1 MRRGEVW
8 TASGPG
14 YAGKP
19 RPVVIVQDDRFDA
32 TGSVMV
38 CPLTT
43 DATEAPLFRPVVD
56 PSSLNGL
63 ATTSRLMV
71 DKLTATPRDRVR
83 ERIGALEA
91 GHLLALERSI
101 IVFLGIAD

>member
-8 TASGPG
+8 TDSGPG

-32 TGSVMV
+32 TRSVLV

-43 DATEAPLFRPVVD
+43 NATDAPLFRPVVD
-56 PSSLNGL
+56 PTQLNGL

-83 ERIGALEA
+83 DRIGVLEPER
-91 GHLLALERSI
+91 LLALERSI